1 VLPAYTEAINLLN
14 YSAVV
19 IPVTKA
25 DSTIDVLDKSY
36 TPQNDLDKRNWEAC
50 KSALSSLTVLI
61 IVEYGTAIN
70 EYR

>member
-1 VLPAYTEAINLLN
+1 MNLLN

-50 KSALSSLTVLI
+50 KSVLSSLAALI
-61 IVEYGTAIN
+61 IMEYGTALN
-70 EYR
+70 DYR